1 MYFKINRTSF
11 FYIELNFFVVFMKN
25 SEAVSKLTKSDVQV
39 SFIYREMYFVRL
51 FLSILLLKKISMV
64 SLKFKIGKIS
74 LKIFENLL
82 QVTSNDCRTLDEF
95 NIHPLKCCSY
105 PKFID
110 NPPEIAEK
118 CSALCKSLPSIAFHC
133 MRNCFISESGVI
145 VRGLVNVT
153 AAEKLFYACSE
164 TKEESLSAGWSKVLS
179 DSIKNCESSFPI
191 KRGIRDEDYVYFY
204 NKFIECVRM
213 LNFVNCDKPV
223 GGNDKCSPMMEKM
236 KKSCNASNYEFLH
249 GFFYEVSFYRS
260 PLEIKN

>member
-1 MYFKINRTSF
+1 
-11 FYIELNFFVVFMKN
+11 
-25 SEAVSKLTKSDVQV
+25 
-39 SFIYREMYFVRL
+39 
-51 FLSILLLKKISMV
+51 
-64 SLKFKIGKIS
+64 
-74 LKIFENLL
+74 
-82 QVTSNDCRTLDEF
+82 
-95 NIHPLKCCSY
+95 
-105 PKFID
+105 
-110 NPPEIAEK
+110 
-118 CSALCKSLPSIAFHC
+118 

-145 VRGLVNVT
+145 VRGVVNVT

-223 GGNDKCSPMMEKM
+223 GGNDKCPLMMEKM

-260 PLEIKN
+260 PLEIKNWLDFEGQQMMWEHDNHCVISHFCVIKIPKNKIIQGNSLIFFNFYWKS